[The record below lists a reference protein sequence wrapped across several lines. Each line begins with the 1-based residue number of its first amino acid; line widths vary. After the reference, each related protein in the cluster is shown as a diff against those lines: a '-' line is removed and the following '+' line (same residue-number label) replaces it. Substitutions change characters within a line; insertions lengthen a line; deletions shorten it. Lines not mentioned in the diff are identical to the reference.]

1 MPTESKTVASTSGLK
16 LSPHL
21 HFPGQPP
28 QADPAASDAFYECL
42 MNAHQGLTE
51 DQSHLLN
58 ARLILLLANQVGDV
72 SLLKALIETARQDVT

>member
-1 MPTESKTVASTSGLK
+1 MQDNPAMSELK
-16 LSPHL
+16 LVPHL

-28 QADPAASDAFYECL
+28 VADPAASDEFYECL
-42 MNAHQGLTE
+42 MEAHQELTE

-72 SLLKALIETARQDVT
+72 SRLKDLIGLARQDLS

>member
-1 MPTESKTVASTSGLK
+1 MSELK

-21 HFPGQPP
+21 HFPGQAPA
-28 QADPAASDAFYECL
+28 ADPAASDEFYECL
-42 MNAHQGLTE
+42 MDAHQGLTE

-72 SLLKALIETARQDVT
+72 SQLKSLIATAREDVA

>member
-1 MPTESKTVASTSGLK
+1 MSELK

-21 HFPGQPP
+21 HFSGQAPA
-28 QADPAASDAFYECL
+28 ADPAASDEFYECL
-42 MNAHQGLTE
+42 MDAHQGLSE

-72 SLLKALIETARQDVT
+72 AQLKALIATAREDVI

>member
-1 MPTESKTVASTSGLK
+1 MTDVK

-21 HFPGQPP
+21 HFPGKAP
-28 QADPAASDAFYECL
+28 ASDPAASDEFYECL
-42 MNAHQGLTE
+42 MDAHQGLSE

-72 SLLKALIETARQDVT
+72 SQLKALIATAREDVA

>member
-1 MPTESKTVASTSGLK
+1 MSEPRLT
-16 LSPHL
+16 PHM

-28 QADPAASDAFYECL
+28 QADPAASDEFYECL

-51 DQSHLLN
+51 DQSDLLN

-72 SLLKALIETARQDVT
+72 SVLKSLIGTARQDVA

>member
-1 MPTESKTVASTSGLK
+1 MSDLK
-16 LSPHL
+16 LVPHL

-28 QADPAASDAFYECL
+28 EADPAASDAFYECL
-42 MNAHQGLTE
+42 MDAHHGLTE

-72 SLLKALIETARQDVT
+72 SKLQALIATAREDLA

>member
-1 MPTESKTVASTSGLK
+1 MSEPK
-16 LSPHL
+16 LTPNL

-28 QADPAASDAFYECL
+28 VADPAASDEFYECL
-42 MNAHQGLTE
+42 MDAHQGLTE

-72 SLLKALIETARQDVT
+72 SRLKTLIASAREDVT